1 MHLAY
6 ISCFH
11 EGMGRV
17 GLQAGMTNDGVDSGT
32 YGGDEGDVDDGTAPR
47 LAGTAPKVAV
57 TDTTEVNPL
66 EY

>member
-1 MHLAY
+1 
-6 ISCFH
+6 
-11 EGMGRV
+11 
-17 GLQAGMTNDGVDSGT
+17 MTNDGVDSGT

-57 TDTTEVNPL
+57 TDTAEVNPL